1 VLPEDEVKVN
11 ATVTDAVS
19 GVERVALNYTNG
31 NGTWVIAEM
40 TNLEVNLW
48 NATIPAFPHGTKVTY
63 TIMAED
69 KANNTI
75 TTEKLFGYQ
84 YQYEVIP
91 EFQSLLILP
100 LFMIVSVLVVTIHFR
115 LKKKYLHRGLKH
127 SD

>member
-11 ATVTDAVS
+11 ATVTDVVS

-40 TNLEVNLW
+40 TNLEATFW
-48 NATIPAFPHGTKVTY
+48 NATIPAFPHGTNVTY
-63 TIMAED
+63 TVMAED

-75 TTEKLFGYQ
+75 TTEELFGYQ

-91 EFQSLLILP
+91 EFPSLLILP
-100 LFMIVSVLVVTIHFR
+100 LFMIATLLAVTVYR
-115 LKKKYLHRGLKH
+115 RKH
-127 SD
+127 SI